1 MGQLSRKIALTVVIA
16 LLVSVVAAGQNALYD
31 WGGTTAAYIRHS
43 TVFPGTAFVGQIF
56 LYETTGGLYYASSQG
71 TWQLLG
77 TQYDINVTFN
87 STPGASEVGIR
98 YVAPRAFN
106 SPVHTNSTTSPA
118 KALVAATAQKDFVW
132 AKNGT
137 PFCTMRF
144 AGSATTSTYQSC
156 SSTSFAVG
164 DILTLTAPAS
174 PDATLANIGLTLPGI
189 LQ

>member
-1 MGQLSRKIALTVVIA
+1 MEKLLSKVALTLLLLSIPLCAQTA
-16 LLVSVVAAGQNALYD
+16 LSD
-31 WGGTTAAYIRHS
+31 WGGTTATYARHY
-43 TVFPGTAFVGQIF
+43 TATPGICFPGQIF
-56 LYETTGGLYYASSQG
+56 INDTTGQMIFCNAGS
-71 TWQLLG
+71 TWTVLNA
-77 TQYDINVTFN
+77 TYDVHATYN
-87 STPGASEVGIR
+87 STPGASAVGVR
-98 YVAPRAFN
+98 FVTARAFN

-118 KALVAATAQKDFVW
+118 KALVAATAQTDFVW

-164 DILTLTAPAS
+164 DILTVTSPGS
-174 PDATLANIGLTLPGI
+174 PDATLANVGLTLPGI